1 MRPGIGTRIPR
12 ARYTKTMVYRILLV
26 AAWHCDRH
34 YDLSSRADDT
44 PIRADRRQRARDDRR
59 CWRLDAA
66 RSRICPSPRMQ
77 DAGVD
82 DVARWLVERAE
93 LPQYE
98 PAFRENKVDGP
109 MLLDI
114 VARDMLPHLVE
125 NPLHQCRLRSQLATF
140 EHRPAV
146 HGCPSAPSAL
156 PVRPR
161 ALHRLQRGQVP
172 VAWDYVLLTYKDA

>member
-1 MRPGIGTRIPR
+1 
-12 ARYTKTMVYRILLV
+12 
-26 AAWHCDRH
+26 
-34 YDLSSRADDT
+34 
-44 PIRADRRQRARDDRR
+44 
-59 CWRLDAA
+59 
-66 RSRICPSPRMQ
+66 MQ

-140 EHRPAV
+140 ERRASSADGAPVVAGGGEGEGAHGADAPGACVSVQGTRRRTAEAALPGDERPRQRLR
-146 HGCPSAPSAL
+146 HGEPQAGVAAAAAAAAAPSAPLVAVDSPAHGVL
-156 PVRPR
+156 VYARPPLADLEVRAAAPSL
-161 ALHRLQRGQVP
+161 A
-172 VAWDYVLLTYKDA
+172 AWP